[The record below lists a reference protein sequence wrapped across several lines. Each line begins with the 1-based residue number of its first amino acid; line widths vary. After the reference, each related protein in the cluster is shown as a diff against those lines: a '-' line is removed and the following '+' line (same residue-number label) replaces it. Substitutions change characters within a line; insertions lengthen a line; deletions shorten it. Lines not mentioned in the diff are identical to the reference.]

1 VDPERPVKYLRLRV
15 ENPGEAPR
23 RLSATFYAEWVLGS
37 SRDRS
42 AMHVVTAVDPE
53 TDALTARNGFREE
66 FAGGVAFLDVDRR
79 PRTVTGDRGEFL
91 GRHGSIAK
99 PAALGQV
106 ELSGRVGAGLDPCGA
121 VQTKFDLGPGESRE
135 VFLLGWAESPE
146 QVREHLAH
154 VRDVGAAAALE
165 RSKAGWDRLLGA
177 VKVRTPEPAFD
188 VLVNRWLLYQVTS
201 CRLWGR
207 TAFYQSGGAFGF
219 RDQLQDVLA
228 LLHAAP
234 DLARAQLLLH
244 ASRQF
249 VEGDVQHWWHPPDG
263 RGVRTRYSDDYLWLP
278 FVASRYVEATGDA
291 GALDAEVPFL
301 TAPALAPG
309 QEDDY
314 RLPDVA
320 PGASLYEHCARA
332 LDRSSPRG
340 SHGLPLMAGGDWN
353 DGMNRVGA
361 EGKGESVWLAWFL
374 IVALRRFAPI
384 ADSRG
389 DADRAARWRAEA
401 DVLAA
406 AVEAHGWDGSWYR
419 RAYFDDGTP
428 LGTASAAECRIDSL
442 PQSWSVFAG
451 APAERSKRAME
462 AVEAMLVREADRLI
476 LLLTPP
482 FDRSSP
488 SPGYIQGYVPGVRE
502 NGAQYTH
509 AAAWVVQAFAGL
521 GRGDSALKFFQFLN
535 PINHAACKDDARIYK
550 GEPYALAGDVF
561 GFPPHAGRV
570 GWSWYTGA
578 AGWLYQA
585 ALESILGLRRAGDRL
600 LIDPCIPASWR
611 EFAVDYRHGS
621 TVYAIRVLNPEGLQ
635 RGRSRIAVDGEPHDG
650 PAIPLVDDG
659 RRRDVEIVMSPF
671 DGGVTGA

>member
-1 VDPERPVKYLRLRV
+1 
-15 ENPGEAPR
+15 
-23 RLSATFYAEWVLGS
+23 
-37 SRDRS
+37 
-42 AMHVVTAVDPE
+42 
-53 TDALTARNGFREE
+53 
-66 FAGGVAFLDVDRR
+66 
-79 PRTVTGDRGEFL
+79 
-91 GRHGSIAK
+91 
-99 PAALGQV
+99 
-106 ELSGRVGAGLDPCGA
+106 
-121 VQTKFDLGPGESRE
+121 
-135 VFLLGWAESPE
+135 
-146 QVREHLAH
+146 
-154 VRDVGAAAALE
+154 
-165 RSKAGWDRLLGA
+165 
-177 VKVRTPEPAFD
+177 
-188 VLVNRWLLYQVTS
+188 
-201 CRLWGR
+201 
-207 TAFYQSGGAFGF
+207 
-219 RDQLQDVLA
+219 
-228 LLHAAP
+228 
-234 DLARAQLLLH
+234 
-244 ASRQF
+244 
-249 VEGDVQHWWHPPDG
+249 
-263 RGVRTRYSDDYLWLP
+263 
-278 FVASRYVEATGDA
+278 
-291 GALDAEVPFL
+291 
-301 TAPALAPG
+301 
-309 QEDDY
+309 
-314 RLPDVA
+314 
-320 PGASLYEHCARA
+320 
-332 LDRSSPRG
+332 
-340 SHGLPLMAGGDWN
+340 
-353 DGMNRVGA
+353 
-361 EGKGESVWLAWFL
+361 
-374 IVALRRFAPI
+374 
-384 ADSRG
+384 
-389 DADRAARWRAEA
+389 
-401 DVLAA
+401 
-406 AVEAHGWDGSWYR
+406 
-419 RAYFDDGTP
+419 
-428 LGTASAAECRIDSL
+428 
-442 PQSWSVFAG
+442 
-451 APAERSKRAME
+451 ME